1 MISPQLNPR
10 GRTTGLHP
18 VILCPSF
25 HQPFSHSVR
34 LSVRPAHVC
43 LENMSKALEG
53 FAMRLH
59 ALLEAIR
66 APDKMRKINFNRRYL
81 CFFFTKS
88 YVWPLVTIFSTRQ
101 FLQVNK
107 H

>member
-66 APDKMRKINFNRRYL
+66 APDKMRKINFKQTYL
-81 CFFFTKS
+81 HSFFTKS
-88 YVWPLVTIFSTRQ
+88 NVCPHVRIVS
-101 FLQVNK
+101 
-107 H
+107 